1 MCGINLTD
9 IIRLDDGSPPDM
21 KILERLTNDP
31 SLLVD
36 VLFAICKD
44 EADRQGIPPEQFGYS
59 MGGETVEKATAVLL
73 EEILDFFPEARRRIF
88 RPMLQA
94 KRRLAERLAVNLGE
108 AVEARLN
115 QLTGSL
121 QNLPDA

>member
-1 MCGINLTD
+1 MCKINLTD
-9 IIRLDDGSPPDM
+9 IIRMEDGKPPNM
-21 KILERLTNDP
+21 EILERLTNDP

-36 VLFAICKD
+36 VLYAVCKD
-44 EADRQGIPPEQFGYS
+44 EADRHGITPEQFGYS
-59 MGGETVEKATAVLL
+59 MGGEAVESATAALL
-73 EEILDFFPEARRRIF
+73 EEILDFFPEARRRII

-94 KRRLAERLAVNLGE
+94 RRRLAERLTINLAE

-121 QNLPDA
+121 QNLPDV